1 MSIAAGTPVVAPQGF
16 KNLEAGVTY
25 YFLRSSPKTERVT
38 LVDFVVRPPKKVVY
52 AKAKIPKRT
61 VAQLPLP
68 VLTRL
73 LRSDWEDA
81 IWAGKVL
88 AGDRKSMPPWLDG
101 LEGVDLVA
109 LDAARRGVAK
119 SHQDRID
126 GKVYSI
132 HALVNDAENILDND
146 EPEKLINRHARIQTP
161 PQNETRLRLNF
172 FVYLAFG
179 RNRNALHYPT
189 HQIGHWDRLSAEHAN
204 DAKRGAP
211 GVKGAEHGYNATA
224 EMVEKIKTSY
234 SRRAEVGVADDKI
247 YGDALTEDFGCKT
260 RWVKRGH
267 EETLDWYHPLG
278 DAFPQKGA
286 FFYYVNKFFRPH
298 LVQATRLGRNRA
310 RSKIKPFL
318 GTFTESAWNLL
329 QRVEADAYFVVD
341 LPRGYVEGS
350 DLPPLAVVTCRDTA
364 SGKKVGIGFSQGR
377 ETGGAYRMA
386 KFCMAIGLEAF
397 ALLLGLRIKDSS
409 KGLSPHEI
417 TDRGP
422 GATSTAVSRNPTFRP
437 VIREGTQSHSG
448 QAKAIVETSNPKTP
462 SHDEAPSFRRSGLT
476 VIELACR
483 ELGKLLEFNEA
494 TNVASR
500 VDPELEHKV
509 PRLSP
514 NGIWEALDSVGRN
527 DAVLVAFE
535 EAVRA
540 YLDLVPAV
548 LTRGGLMV
556 AGRNYYSKAEAFQEA
571 LGSVAEKQETDVRVY
586 VLSCCLRHVW
596 FEWNHRLIQLDVR
609 YPIAVSRLVKDMS
622 LAEALEYHQHM
633 AARIAA
639 HHNHRRA
646 AHAHIEEAFKAQ
658 TGLSLNSGT
667 RTRGQPK
674 RGGATARQEAK
685 EAKETAAGRR
695 AA

>member
-1 MSIAAGTPVVAPQGF
+1 MSIAAGTPVVAPKGF
-16 KNLEAGVTY
+16 KNLAAGVTY

-68 VLTRL
+68 MLTCL
-73 LRSDWEDA
+73 PRSDWEDA

-88 AGDRKSMPPWLDG
+88 TGERKSMPPWLEG
-101 LEGVDLVA
+101 LEGLDLVA
-109 LDAARRGVAK
+109 MDARRKDPAK
-119 SHQDRID
+119 SHRDRVD
-126 GKVYSI
+126 EKLFSI
-132 HALVNDAENILDND
+132 QALVNDAEKILDSD
-146 EPEKLINRHARIQTP
+146 EPEKLINRHARIQMP

-172 FVYLAFG
+172 FVFIAFG
-179 RNRNALHYPT
+179 RNRNALHYRT

-211 GVKGAEHGYNATA
+211 GGKGAEHGYNATA
-224 EMVEKIKTSY
+224 EMVDKIKGSY
-234 SRRAEVGVADDKI
+234 VRHSEVGVTDEQI
-247 YGDALTEDFGCKT
+247 YVAAMRDDFGCKT
-260 RWVKRGH
+260 RWVTQGH
-267 EETLDWYHPLG
+267 ERTLEHYHPLG
-278 DAFPQKGA
+278 EAFPKKGLY
-286 FFYYVNKFFRPH
+286 FYYVNKFFRPH
-298 LVQATRLGRNRA
+298 LVQEARLGKNRA

-318 GTFTESAWNLL
+318 GTFTEAAWNLL
-329 QRVEADAYFVVD
+329 QRVEADAYFVED
-341 LPRGYVEGS
+341 LPRGYIEGS
-350 DLPPLAVVTCRDTA
+350 DLPPLVVVVCRDTA
-364 SGKKVGIGFSQGR
+364 SGKKVGIGFSQGS

-386 KFCMAIGLEAF
+386 IFCMAIGLEAF
-397 ALLLGLRIKDSS
+397 ALLLGLKIKDSS
-409 KGLSPHEI
+409 KGLSPHGI

-422 GATSTAVSRNPTFRP
+422 GATDTALSRDPDLRP
-437 VIREGTQSHSG
+437 VIREGTQSYSG

-462 SHDEAPSFRRSGLT
+462 SDDEAPSFRRSGMT

-483 ELGKLLEFNEA
+483 ELGKFLVFNES

-500 VDPELEHKV
+500 IDPELEHKV

-535 EAVRA
+535 DAVRA

-571 LGSVAEKQETDVRVY
+571 LGSVAEKQETDVKVY
-586 VLSCCLRHVW
+586 VLSCCIRHVW

-639 HHNHRRA
+639 HDEHRRA
-646 AHAHIEEAFKAQ
+646 ARAHIEEDFQAQ
-658 TGLSLNSGT
+658 TSMSLNSGM
-667 RTRGQPK
+667 RTRGRPK
-674 RGGATARQEAK
+674 RGGAAARQEAK
-685 EAKETAAGRR
+685 EAKEIAAGRR